1 MKPKEEGIE
10 IDGLLHGSD
19 YYPEQWQERMD
30 VITRDFQLMDR
41 ANINTITI
49 GVFAWSMLEP
59 EEGRFEFGWLDDI
72 FDRMESRKGHVILA
86 TPSGARPAWLAS
98 KYPEVLRTDENAQR
112 RNYGG
117 RHNHCLTS
125 PIYQE
130 KVRIIDEKLAQR
142 YGKRKSLILWHIS
155 NEFSGECHCELCQSA
170 FREWLKKRYK
180 TLDQLNK
187 AWYTN
192 FWSHRYN
199 DWNQIM
205 SPSPLGDIKLN
216 GLNIDWK
223 RFVSQQTLSFYRN
236 EVAIIQKYS
245 EKKPITTNFM
255 AESGYLQPYAGIDYT
270 QLVDDISLVGWDCYP
285 SWHNDQED
293 DYQVALRVAALDS
306 YFYALKK
313 RPFLIMEC
321 TPSQLNW
328 KSFNRPKK
336 PGMHRLSALQLIGD
350 GADGISYFQMRQSLG
365 ASEQFHG
372 AIIGHDDSATNRVFQ
387 EVAQVGHDYQML
399 KELQNS
405 YRQAEVAII
414 YDVENYWALN
424 DAYNFAESTKLYWE
438 TIQIHFN
445 SFARQQIP
453 VDIITPDACLDDY
466 KLVIDPMHHMMT
478 RTWLDKINK
487 YVVSGG
493 TIVGTYLTGFVDSST
508 KAYFGGWPEALKNL
522 YGIQVNETD
531 TLYPKQKNKIEYAG
545 KDYEVYDYC
554 ALLKLSHATTLAQY
568 LEDYYRETASITV
581 NRYGAGEAYYIA
593 ARTGEAFLTRF
604 YHDICKKNDINM
616 INEAVVPYGV
626 LIQKRITENHTYI
639 LIQNFSHSTQKWYLA
654 VNVIDLLSGTEMG
667 IGNHEMEA
675 DTVIVLK
682 ILKDN

>member
-1 MKPKEEGIE
+1 M
-10 IDGLLHGSD
+10 
-19 YYPEQWQERMD
+19 
-30 VITRDFQLMDR
+30 
-41 ANINTITI
+41 
-49 GVFAWSMLEP
+49 
-59 EEGRFEFGWLDDI
+59 
-72 FDRMESRKGHVILA
+72 
-86 TPSGARPAWLAS
+86 
-98 KYPEVLRTDENAQR
+98 
-112 RNYGG
+112 
-117 RHNHCLTS
+117 
-125 PIYQE
+125 
-130 KVRIIDEKLAQR
+130 
-142 YGKRKSLILWHIS
+142 
-155 NEFSGECHCELCQSA
+155 
-170 FREWLKKRYK
+170 
-180 TLDQLNK
+180 
-187 AWYTN
+187 
-192 FWSHRYN
+192 
-199 DWNQIM
+199 
-205 SPSPLGDIKLN
+205 
-216 GLNIDWK
+216 
-223 RFVSQQTLSFYRN
+223 SQQTLSFYRN

-466 KLVIDPMHHMMT
+466 KLVIDPMHYMMT

-554 ALLKLSHATTLAQY
+554 ALLKLSNATTLAQY

-604 YHDICKKNDINM
+604 YHDICKKKDINM

-675 DTVIVLK
+675 DTVIALK